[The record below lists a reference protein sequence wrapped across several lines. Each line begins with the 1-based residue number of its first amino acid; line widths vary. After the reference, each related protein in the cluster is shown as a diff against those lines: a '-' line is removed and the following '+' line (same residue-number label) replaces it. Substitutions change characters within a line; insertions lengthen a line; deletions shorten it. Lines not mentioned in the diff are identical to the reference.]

1 MDKVFTNGYL
11 EKPMLETTKEA
22 IKRDIDRLN
31 EQQLKQIA
39 DFIAFIK
46 FQTRFSKQT
55 TNISQFANLYQ
66 EFAEEDRQLAE
77 TGISE
82 YASLLNS
89 EDTK

>member
-1 MDKVFTNGYL
+1 
-11 EKPMLETTKEA
+11 MLEITKEV

-31 EQQLKQIA
+31 DQQLKQIA

-46 FQTRFSKQT
+46 FQTKFSQQT
-55 TNISQFANLYQ
+55 TDINQFANLYQ

-89 EDTK
+89 EDAL

>member
-1 MDKVFTNGYL
+1 
-11 EKPMLETTKEA
+11 MLEITKEA
-22 IKRDIDRLN
+22 IKRDIDRFN
-31 EQQLKQIA
+31 DQQLKQIA

-46 FQTRFSKQT
+46 FQTRFSQST
-55 TNISQFANLYQ
+55 TDISQFANLYQ

-89 EDTK
+89 EDTQ

>member
-1 MDKVFTNGYL
+1 MI
-11 EKPMLETTKEA
+11 EITKEA
-22 IKRDIDRLN
+22 IKRDIDRFN
-31 EQQLKQIA
+31 DQQLKQIA

-46 FQTRFSKQT
+46 FQTKFSQQT
-55 TNISQFANLYQ
+55 TDISQFANLYQ

-77 TGISE
+77 TGIAE

>member
-1 MDKVFTNGYL
+1 
-11 EKPMLETTKEA
+11 MLEITKEA
-22 IKRDIDRLN
+22 IKKDIDRFN
-31 EQQLKQIA
+31 DQQLKQVA

-46 FQTRFSKQT
+46 FQTRFSQQT
-55 TNISQFANLYQ
+55 TDISQFANLYQ

-77 TGISE
+77 TGIAE

>member
-1 MDKVFTNGYL
+1 
-11 EKPMLETTKEA
+11 MLEITKEV

-31 EQQLKQIA
+31 DQQLKQIA

-46 FQTRFSKQT
+46 FQTKFNQQT
-55 TNISQFANLYQ
+55 TDISQFANLYQ

-82 YASLLNS
+82 YV
-89 EDTK
+89 D

>member
-1 MDKVFTNGYL
+1 
-11 EKPMLETTKEA
+11 MLKITKEN

-31 EQQLKQIA
+31 DQQLKQIA

-46 FQTRFSKQT
+46 FQTRFSQPT
-55 TNISQFANLYQ
+55 IDISQFANLYQ

-82 YASLLNS
+82 YASLLHS
-89 EDTK
+89 EDTQ

>member
-1 MDKVFTNGYL
+1 
-11 EKPMLETTKEA
+11 MLEITKEA
-22 IKRDIDRLN
+22 
-31 EQQLKQIA
+31 
-39 DFIAFIK
+39 IK
-46 FQTRFSKQT
+46 FQTRFSQPT
-55 TNISQFANLYQ
+55 TDISQFANLYQ